1 MAVPTTRRTQAERRQ
16 ESSLKLLNAAIE
28 VIATKGVAA
37 ATFENLGMASGL
49 SRGLVTKRFG
59 SRDRMIEAVLVHL
72 HASRQRIIDN
82 NHLEDLPGLD
92 AVLAYADL
100 SLQGVAASLE
110 TKAYFRLL
118 SAAVADMNCHRTI
131 SAALHE
137 EVRQLLARWV
147 AKGQAEG
154 AIRTDLEAGTAAL
167 MVGCL
172 ILGVSMQVKVDPGR
186 DIEPVRQTGVGMI
199 RDYLSGP
206 APAQLAN
213 VGQPARSP

>member
-59 SRDRMIEAVLVHL
+59 SRDGMIEAVLVHL
-72 HASRQRIIDN
+72 HDSRQQIIDN
-82 NHLEDLPGLD
+82 NRLEALPGLD
-92 AVLAYADL
+92 AVMAYVGL

-110 TKAYFRLL
+110 TRAYFRLL
-118 SAAVADMNCHRTI
+118 SAAVADMNCHRNI

-137 EVRQLLARWV
+137 KVRQLLARWV
-147 AKGQAEG
+147 AEGQAQG
-154 AIRTDLEAGTAAL
+154 TIRAELDAGMAAL

-172 ILGVSMQVKVDPGR
+172 IFGVSMQVKVDPGT
-186 DIEPVRQTGVGMI
+186 DIEPVRQTGIGMI
-199 RDYLSGP
+199 RDYLSSS
-206 APAQLAN
+206 A
-213 VGQPARSP
+213 